1 MRILSLLA
9 LLILS
14 ACAPESVNK
23 YHTGENEEEIVSLLN
38 AREYSK
44 AIWLIE
50 NREGRN
56 PRGETGFLLAQA
68 YLGRAGIEPL
78 AFAARVT
85 EAEPDTAEARALFP
99 KCPRGRI
106 NAKEVEMKC
115 LLKRVYLQ
123 APPADEGDFARAR
136 ELFRTSY
143 PDPASAPVWVN
154 TLIGMVDT
162 ISLVRRAGDLFI
174 YSKGVKRPGGKL
186 QFNPNDVQ
194 WLKGQGKESLRDA
207 KEALGRANYAGDKV
221 SRFLSGVKANEWFE
235 RVEGTLEFAKTVG
248 LSRFLDFVRENLLK
262 QTDEIRY
269 GQTLDRLKVTLDLLD
284 Q

>member
-1 MRILSLLA
+1 
-9 LLILS
+9 
-14 ACAPESVNK
+14 
-23 YHTGENEEEIVSLLN
+23 
-38 AREYSK
+38 
-44 AIWLIE
+44 
-50 NREGRN
+50 
-56 PRGETGFLLAQA
+56 
-68 YLGRAGIEPL
+68 
-78 AFAARVT
+78 
-85 EAEPDTAEARALFP
+85 
-99 KCPRGRI
+99 
-106 NAKEVEMKC
+106 
-115 LLKRVYLQ
+115 
-123 APPADEGDFARAR
+123 
-136 ELFRTSY
+136 
-143 PDPASAPVWVN
+143 
-154 TLIGMVDT
+154 MVDT

-235 RVEGTLEFAKTVG
+235 RVEGTIEFAKTVG
-248 LSRFLDFVRENLLK
+248 LSRFLDFVRENLMK